1 MIGVLF
7 AAAIVVYLTSRDAT
21 SSLDAVA
28 TVAVDLREEGVEG
41 RSLDRAAARKMV
53 SAMQALL
60 DKPET
65 IADHFDDLKT
75 FAATAAS
82 WAQAAESP
90 SPELHAAVS
99 LRSAAA
105 ELREHALGPSPVH
118 LTRAQR
124 SLDQARNALADE
136 APAPGL
142 ATDAV
147 RDRLENLQR
156 SQQERYQEVA
166 EELNQ

>member
-1 MIGVLF
+1 MIGLLF
-7 AAAIVVYLTSRDAT
+7 AAAIVLYLSSRDAT

-28 TVAVDLREEGVEG
+28 AVAVDLREENVEG
-41 RSLDRAAARKMV
+41 RSLDRAAARTMV
-53 SAMQALL
+53 SALQTLL
-60 DKPET
+60 DEPET
-65 IADHFDDLKT
+65 IADHLDSLKA
-75 FAATAAS
+75 FSATAAS

-99 LRSAAA
+99 LRSAAG
-105 ELREHALGPSPVH
+105 ELRQHALSPSPVH
-118 LTRAQR
+118 LTRAR
-124 SLDQARNALADE
+124 HSLEQARNALAVE

-166 EELNQ
+166 EEINQ